1 MNTTVETTPIEST
14 EIITRRDVNLS
25 TWQMIQSIAPVVHSS
40 RLCKGIASPE
50 QAAVVMLMGA
60 ELGFTLTAAFS
71 YIDMI
76 EGKPALKPVGALA
89 LIHRSKMFD
98 VKITNEPGACT
109 VWMRRRDTG
118 FEYTERYTI
127 EDAQRAGLVKSK
139 GAWETYQANMLRAR
153 AIGFCARVVAPD
165 VLAGL
170 YLTSDLEQPADEV
183 WEGEVLE

>member
-1 MNTTVETTPIEST
+1 MNQTPEVTTLTSPRDINTTQWS
-14 EIITRRDVNLS
+14 L
-25 TWQMIQSIAPVVHSS
+25 IQSIAPAIHGS
-40 RLCKGIASPE
+40 RLFKGIASPE
-50 QAAVVMLMGA
+50 QAAVIMLKGH
-60 ELGFTLTAAFS
+60 ELGFNLTAAFE
-71 YIDMI
+71 YIEMI

-89 LIHRSKMFD
+89 LLHRSKLVDM
-98 VKITNEPGACT
+98 KITNEPGACT

-127 EDAQRAGLVKSK
+127 EDAQKAGLVKSK

-170 YLTSDLEQPADEV
+170 YLTSELTIDDV
-183 WEGEVLE
+183 VEGEVIE

>member
-1 MNTTVETTPIEST
+1 MNTTPEGTTLTTP
-14 EIITRRDVNLS
+14 RDVNMNQWSL
-25 TWQMIQSIAPVVHSS
+25 ILSIAPIVHGS
-40 RLCKGIASPE
+40 RLFKGIATPE
-50 QAAVVMLMGA
+50 QAAVLMLKGH
-60 ELGFTLTAAFS
+60 ELGFNMTASFE
-71 YIDMI
+71 YLDLI

-109 VWMRRRDTG
+109 VWMKRRDTG

-127 EDAQRAGLVKSK
+127 DDATKAGLVKPK

-170 YLTSDLEQPADEV
+170 YLTSDLEQPTDDV
-183 WEGEVLE
+183 WEGEVVE